1 MSDVDLMRSLNHV
14 HPAYSLTHD
23 ALIFMLAFCREFCTA
38 LIEHVATYVCCSS
51 VKLGPCLSGKGGSV
65 R

>member
-38 LIEHVATYVCCSS
+38 LIEHVATYVRCS
-51 VKLGPCLSGKGGSV
+51 
-65 R
+65 